1 MSNRITNAVLA
12 EKLESIKEDTKD
24 IREQQSVTNG
34 RVYKHEGRI
43 ASLEGKW
50 GLFIK
55 VFLPIIGVSGS
66 AVGIA
71 KLTGLF

>member
-1 MSNRITNAVLA
+1 MAEEVTNAVLA
-12 EKLESIKEDTKD
+12 EQLKSIKEDTGE
-24 IREQQSVTNG
+24 IRTQQAVTNG

-43 ASLEGKW
+43 AALESKW

-55 VFLPIIGVSGS
+55 IALPLAGAG
-66 AVGIA
+66 AGGTIA